1 MSKAMSI
8 EDAAKYVACKNDNSS
23 MFAPQNK
30 YGYKINISHP
40 DIKDRY
46 ELFKKKK
53 KAIILS
59 DDERFEFEAAILK
72 EIEKARRKK
81 NDK

>member
-1 MSKAMSI
+1 MSKAMSM
-8 EDAAKYVACKNDNSS
+8 EDAAKYVSCKNDNSS
-23 MFAPQNK
+23 IFAPPNE

-40 DIKDRY
+40 DVKEKY

-59 DDERFEFEAAILK
+59 DDERFEFEAIIFK
-72 EIEKARRKK
+72 MIERKK

>member
-8 EDAAKYVACKNDNSS
+8 DMVAKLVACKNDNSS
-23 MFAPQNK
+23 IFNSNNK
-30 YGYKINISHP
+30 YGYKININHP
-40 DIKDRY
+40 DIKEKY

-59 DDERFEFEAAILK
+59 DEERFEFEAIIFK
-72 EIEKARRKK
+72 MIERKK
-81 NDK
+81 NESA